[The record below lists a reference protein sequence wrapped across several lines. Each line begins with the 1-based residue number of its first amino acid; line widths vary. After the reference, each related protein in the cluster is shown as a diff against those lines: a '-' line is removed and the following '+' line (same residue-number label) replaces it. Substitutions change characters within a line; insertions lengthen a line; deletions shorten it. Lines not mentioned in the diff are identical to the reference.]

1 MNTVTL
7 PLWAYIGLIA
17 YSLIFSGLFVAAL
30 AAFERER
37 RDRDGLELSLRAVA
51 DHCFSQYKTVREE
64 LNRLEA
70 RQVAGLATPGP
81 LARHSGLDPESTQNP
96 RHSGPDPESTPL
108 ASSEQSLASSERSEH
123 GRQEHHQS
131 RHSGLDPESTQNP
144 RHSGPDPESTPLSR
158 HSGLDPESTDPSTSF
173 RARPGIPKAG

>member
-51 DHCFSQYKTVREE
+51 DHCFSQYKAVREE

-70 RQVAGLATPGP
+70 RQVADLATPGP
-81 LARHSGLDPESTQNP
+81 LHVIPGHDPESTQNPRHSGLDPESTQNP
-96 RHSGPDPESTPL
+96 L
-108 ASSEQSLASSERSEH
+108 
-123 GRQEHHQS
+123 
-131 RHSGLDPESTQNP
+131 HSGLDPESTLFSDYSP
-144 RHSGPDPESTPLSR
+144 RDYGREYRRLAD
-158 HSGLDPESTDPSTSF
+158 
-173 RARPGIPKAG
+173 ARPAAHPWRWSPKIIKEFKK